1 MHRLAEIGNLIA
13 QSRSVAVL
21 LRSNPSVDQLLAAM
35 ALADT
40 ITGSGKSVE
49 IACADFNPQA
59 FSEVV
64 SSLSGVQDIDFE
76 SIKDTL
82 GNRNLTISFPYQ
94 EEAVENVSCD
104 ISDDGE
110 RFYLTIKPQPG
121 ATPLQS
127 DSVTFDYTGF
137 ESDLILTVGVH
148 DWQQLDHLYT
158 SHEQSFKNA
167 TIVSVHSFE
176 TELTTFNLDT
186 SHFGSMCEGVVWLLE
201 GLQLSLSPRAATIL
215 LKGIELAT
223 DSFKSLSTTADT
235 FESVAK
241 LMRSGARRVSA
252 ISRSTAQSKQVS
264 SVVSSV
270 GSSKQVSSIGNSS
283 HNSQSNQRVVQSPQS
298 LENKIKS
305 KKKLNLP
312 EKQAKLAG

>member
-1 MHRLAEIGNLIA
+1 MINMHRLAEIGNVIA

-40 ITGSGKSVE
+40 LMSSGKSVE
-49 IACADFNPQA
+49 IACADFNKKA
-59 FSEVV
+59 FSDVLD
-64 SSLSGVQDIDFE
+64 SLSSVQDIDFE
-76 SIKDTL
+76 AIKDTL

-94 EEAVENVSCD
+94 EEAVENVSYH

-110 RFYLTIKPQPG
+110 KFYLTVKPQPG
-121 ATPLQS
+121 ATPLQADAVS
-127 DSVTFDYTGF
+127 FDYSGF
-137 ESDLILTVGVH
+137 DADLILTVGVH
-148 DWQQLDHLYT
+148 DWQQLDYLYT

-201 GLQLSLSPRAATIL
+201 GLQLKASPKAATVL

-241 LMRSGARRVSA
+241 LMRSGAGRVA
-252 ISRSTAQSKQVS
+252 VS
-264 SVVSSV
+264 
-270 GSSKQVSSIGNSS
+270 
-283 HNSQSNQRVVQSPQS
+283 NSQTSQASQKNQANQTNQMNQANQTGQLSSAGPTVVQSSQS
-298 LENKIKS
+298 LEDKLKS
-305 KKKLNLP
+305 KKKLQLP
-312 EKQAKLAG
+312 EKQGKLSRS